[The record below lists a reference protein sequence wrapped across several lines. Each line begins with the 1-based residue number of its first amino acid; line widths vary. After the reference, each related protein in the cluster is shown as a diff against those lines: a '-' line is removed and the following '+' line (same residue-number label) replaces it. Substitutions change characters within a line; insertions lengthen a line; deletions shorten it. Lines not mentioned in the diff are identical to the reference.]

1 MRSIVVGLSSA
12 LVAVVVALPV
22 PAHASSSKASDPQ
35 DSATVLDI
43 ASAKLQGKGSKTIVG
58 TVTTH
63 AAFSDDDISGPNGV
77 GFDFVISDKL
87 VRGAAI
93 RVVDG
98 VLGATICTYKANG
111 DDPLGSKCRDLK
123 AVRTA
128 DNAVQVTIPRKL
140 VAKGLKVYRWRAGSL
155 AFDGTAGCDGPVCV
169 DSVPD
174 KAATYIAW
182 RF

>member
-12 LVAVVVALPV
+12 LVAVVLAM
-22 PAHASSSKASDPQ
+22 PAPAQASSSKASDGQ
-35 DSATVLDI
+35 DSGTVLDV
-43 ASAKLQGKGSKTIVG
+43 ASVKLQGKGSTSIVG
-58 TVTTH
+58 TITTF
-63 AAFSDDDISGPNGV
+63 AAFSDDDIAGPNGL
-77 GFDFVISDKL
+77 GIDFEISKKIL
-87 VRGAAI
+87 RGTSI

-98 VLGATICTYKANG
+98 VLGAEICSYQASG
-111 DDPLGSKCRDLK
+111 DDPLGSKCHDVK

-140 VAKGLKVYRWRAGSL
+140 VAKGMKVYRWRAGSL

-169 DSVPD
+169 DSVPN

>member
-1 MRSIVVGLSSA
+1 MRAIVVGLSSA
-12 LVAVVVALPV
+12 LVAVVLGLPA
-22 PAHASSSKASDPQ
+22 PAQASSSKASDPQ
-35 DSATVLDI
+35 DSGTVLDI
-43 ASAKLQGKGSKTIVG
+43 ASVKLQGKGSKTIVG
-58 TVTTH
+58 TITTH
-63 AAFSDDDISGPNGV
+63 AAFSDDDIAGPNGV
-77 GFDFVISDKL
+77 GIDFVVSKKL
-87 VRGAAI
+87 LRGTSI

-98 VLGATICTYKANG
+98 VLGATICTYKASG
-111 DDPLGSKCRDLK
+111 EDPLGSKCRDLT

-140 VAKGLKVYRWRAGSL
+140 VAKGMKVYRWRGGSL